1 MKINSFIVTFIALVA
16 LTSCGA
22 HQRAEWHLKRAF
34 ALEPGLKE
42 TRFAYVRDTIV
53 IKGQDVVDTVTIT
66 ETDTVEV
73 GNDTI
78 KAFIYKYKDRW
89 VVRVKY
95 EPQEVPVEVKVPVT
109 EYHCPDESLV
119 EKYWWQILLA
129 VTSVVGVGAIIDRR
143 K

>member
-22 HQRAEWHLKRAF
+22 HQRAEWHLNRAF
-34 ALEPGLKE
+34 TLNPGLKQS
-42 TRFAYVRDTIV
+42 RFAYVRDTIV
-53 IKGQDVVDTVTIT
+53 IKGQEVVDTVTLT

-78 KAFIYKYKDRW
+78 KAIVYKYKDRW

-95 EPQEVPVEVKVPVT
+95 ETQEVPVEVKVPVT
-109 EYHCPDESLV
+109 EYHCPEKSLF
-119 EKYWWQILLA
+119 EKYWWQIFIAL
-129 VTSVVGVGAIIDRR
+129 TSIVGVGAIIER
-143 K
+143 KK